1 MIHVPVETGIFG
13 YKFNFKVGTK
23 RGTNA
28 VIATF
33 N

>member
-13 YKFNFKVGTK
+13 YKFNFKVLEG
-23 RGTNA
+23 A
-28 VIATF
+28 LMSCFATS